1 MRTAWFPVPVPVSR
15 PSCQTTRTGHHGTL
29 AGPWDAGATVTA
41 ADPLAKTLIV
51 RLDASHDYQPRRQVL
66 ANCAMVGQRW
76 PVERTCLGPTQYGK
90 LR

>member
-1 MRTAWFPVPVPVSR
+1 MVSGSRACLTSILSDHPHR
-15 PSCQTTRTGHHGTL
+15 PSLHFGGAR
-29 AGPWDAGATVTA
+29 DAGATVTA
-41 ADPLAKTLIV
+41 ADPLPETLIV

-66 ANCAMVGQRW
+66 ANRAMVGQRW

>member
-1 MRTAWFPVPVPVSR
+1 
-15 PSCQTTRTGHHGTL
+15 L

-41 ADPLAKTLIV
+41 AGPLPETLIV

>member
-1 MRTAWFPVPVPVSR
+1 MSVHAWLLRLPAVLSE
-15 PSCQTTRTGHHGTL
+15 SNGDL
-29 AGPWDAGATVTA
+29 DAGATVTA
-41 ADPLAKTLIV
+41 ADPLAETLIV

-76 PVERTCLGPTQYGK
+76 PVERTCLGPTQYRK